1 MCSSINHQIKSEV
14 KVKGFIYL
22 RSKVSSLFLLTLF
35 LSPQM
40 AASSHG
46 WGKVTM
52 NGEIVDTACAIDI
65 GSRDQTINMG
75 VLPTSYIREV
85 GKGPIKEFNIKLI
98 DCRWEKYSKDNNEWN
113 SLEVTF
119 DGPSEGDFFTL
130 SGEAKGVQL
139 ALHDISG
146 YSITPGKPLPA
157 LGITPGTMI
166 LKYQMQLVT
175 NYHPV
180 KAGNYQT
187 LLRFKVDYY

>member
-1 MCSSINHQIKSEV
+1 M
-14 KVKGFIYL
+14 KGLPYL
-22 RSKVSSLFLLTLF
+22 QQNAYFLFLIALF
-35 LSPQM
+35 FPTKIF
-40 AASSHG
+40 ASNHG

-65 GSRDQTINMG
+65 GSRDQTINLG

-85 GKGPIKEFNIKLI
+85 GKGPITEFDIKLI
-98 DCRWEKYSKDNNEWN
+98 DCRWERFSKDNNEWN

-119 DGPSEGDFFTL
+119 DGPSEGNYFSL

-139 ALHDISG
+139 ALHDKAG
-146 YSITPGKPLPA
+146 YSIIPGKA
-157 LGITPGTMI
+157 LTAVGITPGTMI
-166 LKYQMQLVT
+166 LRYQMQLVT

-180 KAGNYQT
+180 KPGNYQT